1 MAGPITWRTVNG
13 PSLAEAGRPMES
25 AQRSFDNAFTGLG
38 GVLKQQE
45 ATDQANWNQVKENNT
60 QNFLNK
66 LYSAQGA
73 EGFKALQDSG
83 ELDRMLAANGAQIDR
98 AAARSA
104 MDGRLSTLQNRDT
117 QAITYKN
124 TMLDDAQANDVRRIN
139 TLALTDPAA
148 ASAELAKNPDLRK
161 SFEIAKNIDSSA
173 QTQVE
178 RQRAKDR
185 FGFDINDEQ
194 RKAAEEAQRALLRPL
209 AVQEAKGKVDNISLQ
224 QEQLRAQINQ
234 ANNASA
240 ASRES
245 VLNSQANRKRLE
257 DEAGRAVERQR
268 LATALEGNMYAEG
281 VYKDSNTVDLAKIM
295 KDYSIGGKDED
306 AGKVRS
312 DITKRLNKLARE
324 GIKVAGPDG
333 KTETLPIPLGAVKAA
348 LLASTDSWGPD
359 NFGSSF
365 ERELK
370 NRMQGVRPSSAP
382 AAMSANPRLRLPTP
396 AAPAVG
402 AENLALNDWL
412 AFKNITRSSA
422 EVAPASK
429 KASR

>member
-13 PSLAEAGRPMES
+13 PSLAEAGRPMEA
-25 AQRSFDNAFTGLG
+25 AQRSFDSAFTGLG

-73 EGFKALQDSG
+73 DGFKALQDSG
-83 ELDRMLAANGAQIDR
+83 QLEQMLASNGAQIDR

-104 MDGRLSTLQNRDT
+104 MDGRLGTLQQRDA

-161 SFEIAKNIDSSA
+161 SFEIAKNIDASA
-173 QTQVE
+173 QTQLE
-178 RQRAKDR
+178 RERAKTR
-185 FGFDINDEQ
+185 FGFDMNAEQ
-194 RKAAEEAQRALLRPL
+194 RKAAEEAFKQQQRPL
-209 AVQEAKGKVDNISLQ
+209 MLAEAQGKVDNIPLQ
-224 QEQLRAQINQ
+224 RDQLRAQINSS
-234 ANNASA
+234 NASA
-240 ASRES
+240 AASREN
-245 VLNSQANRKRLE
+245 VLNSQATRTRLE
-257 DEAGRAVERQR
+257 EEADRGVERQR
-268 LATALEGNMYAEG
+268 LAAALEGNMYSEG

-324 GIKVAGPDG
+324 GVKVVGPDG
-333 KTETLPIPLGAVKAA
+333 KSETIPIPLGAVKAA

-382 AAMSANPRLRLPTP
+382 TAMSGNPRMRMPGQ
-396 AAPAVG
+396 APATQG
-402 AENLALNDWL
+402 AENPALNDWL
-412 AFKNITRSSA
+412 AFQAVNRRSA
-422 EVAPASK
+422 EVTPAS
-429 KASR
+429 RR